1 MGQFLA
7 IGMRLRTY
15 IRKEEVN
22 PLFKKLPEE
31 KVFQLIESNYHLAGI
46 YERKEEDDYYV
57 YHLKK
62 ELLDKELVPFI
73 EKFYSLRYEGDH
85 KMDSPAVLSTLKE
98 LPDTSSRLAIL
109 HDRRFQTYQEGEDV
123 DYFYPKE
130 VWTDGIKCV
139 SDNAILSLDGK
150 IIMECYGDL
159 FEFFRRCIVA
169 QLSDFRLCESL
180 TVWIEG

>member
-22 PLFKKLPEE
+22 PLFNELPEG
-31 KVFQLIESNYHLAGI
+31 KVFQQIESNYHLAGI

-57 YHLKK
+57 YHLKR

-73 EKFYSLRYEGDH
+73 ERFYSLRYEDDH
-85 KMDSPAVLSTLKE
+85 KVDSQKVLSTLKE
-98 LPDTSSRLAIL
+98 LPDTSSRLAL
-109 HDRRFQTYQEGEDV
+109 LKDRRFQTYQEGGDV
-123 DYFYPKE
+123 DYFYPKGL
-130 VWTDGIKCV
+130 WTDGIKCV
-139 SDNAILSLDGK
+139 SDNAILSIDGK
-150 IIMECYGDL
+150 IIMECYSDL

-169 QLSDFRLCESL
+169 QLSDFQLCESL
-180 TVWIEG
+180 TVWING